1 MSKNYREYLISLG
14 KLNASKEEKEAL
26 KKQYRK
32 LYHKAYYNQKR
43 KTNFQLLQI
52 WITPDQYNLL
62 SIDAEKL
69 GLKITDF
76 VRGLIKSY
84 KNNSYVL
91 PDEAVLHDLIVSLT
105 RLSTNLNQIAY
116 LCNTKKQVDY
126 GQIQEVKKLFLKI
139 EETTLAHFKPLHIED
154 YIKKEVDKNPY
165 FIAILERIIEDYK
178 RMRI

>member
-14 KLNASKEEKEAL
+14 KLNTSKEEKEEL

-32 LYHKAYYNQKR
+32 LYHKEYNLKR
-43 KTNFQLLQI
+43 KTNLKLLQI
-52 WITPDQYNLL
+52 WVTPYQYNLL

-69 GLKITDF
+69 GLKVTDF
-76 VRGLIKSY
+76 VRSLIKNH

-91 PDEAVLHDLIVSLT
+91 PDEVVLHDLIVCLT
-105 RLSTNLNQIAY
+105 RIGTNLNQISH
-116 LCNTKKQVDY
+116 LCQYKKVVGY
-126 GQIQEVKKLFLKI
+126 EQIQEVKRLFIKI

-165 FIAILERIIEDYK
+165 FIEILERIIEDYK
-178 RMRI
+178 QMRL

>member
-1 MSKNYREYLISLG
+1 MSKNYREYLTSLG
-14 KLNASKEEKEAL
+14 KLNASKEEKEEL
-26 KKQYRK
+26 KKQFRK
-32 LYHKAYYNQKR
+32 QYHKEYNQKR
-43 KTNFQLLQI
+43 KTNLKLLQI
-52 WITPDQYNLL
+52 WVTPDQYNLL

-91 PDEAVLHDLIVSLT
+91 PDEVVLHDLIVC
-105 RLSTNLNQIAY
+105 LSKIGTNLNQIAY

-126 GQIQEVKKLFLKI
+126 EQIQEVKKLFIKI

-154 YIKKEVDKNPY
+154 YIKKEVGKNPY

-178 RMRI
+178 RMGL